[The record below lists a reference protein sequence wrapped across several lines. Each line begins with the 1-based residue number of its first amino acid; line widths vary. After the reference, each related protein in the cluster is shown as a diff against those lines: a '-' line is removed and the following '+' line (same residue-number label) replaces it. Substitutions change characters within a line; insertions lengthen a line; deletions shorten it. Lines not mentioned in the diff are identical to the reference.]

1 MMSRRTVLERA
12 LALAAIMALAGCQV
26 PGTGDPPQLYTLTP
40 KSTFAAD
47 LPTVEWQLI
56 VETPVAAAGLSTSR
70 IALQRSPLELDYY
83 ARANW
88 TDTAPLMV
96 QTLLIESFENSKRI
110 VAVSRESTN
119 LRADY
124 VLKTD
129 LREFQAQYDGAGPPV
144 VHVRLSGKLVRL
156 PDRTIIASK
165 SSELSLRAAGG
176 DMQSIVGAFDEA
188 LGKVL
193 REHVEWTLRAPATTR
208 RHQAASG

>member
-1 MMSRRTVLERA
+1 MMSRRAA
-12 LALAAIMALAGCQV
+12 LARTFALASVSALAGCQV

-70 IALQRSPLELDYY
+70 IALQRSPLQLDYY

-88 TDTAPLMV
+88 TDSAPLMV

-129 LREFQAQYDGAGPPV
+129 LREFQAEYDGGGPPL
-144 VHVRLSGKLVRL
+144 VRIRLTGKLVRL
-156 PDRTIIASK
+156 PERAIIASR
-165 SSELSLRAAGG
+165 SSELSLRAASS

-193 REHVEWTLRAPATTR
+193 REQVEWTLRAPATTR
-208 RHQAASG
+208 RHQSVSG

>member
-1 MMSRRTVLERA
+1 
-12 LALAAIMALAGCQV
+12 LALTLAACQV

-40 KSTFAAD
+40 KSAFAGD

-70 IALQRSPLELDYY
+70 IALQRSPLQLDYF

-88 TDTAPLMV
+88 TDSAPLMV

-129 LREFQAQYDGAGPPV
+129 LREFQAEYDGGGPPLV
-144 VHVRLSGKLVRL
+144 RVRLSGKLVRL
-156 PDRTIIASK
+156 PERTIIASR
-165 SSELSLRAAGG
+165 SSELAVRATST
-176 DMQSIVGAFDEA
+176 DMQSIIGAFDDA

-193 REHVEWTLRAPATTR
+193 REQVEWTLRAPGTTR
-208 RHQAASG
+208 RHQPAAG